1 MSPIEQNL
9 NSNIEI
15 HKCERPFSYSFSFA
29 YLNSNI
35 EIHKFDNTPTL
46 NKTSFTFKF

>member
-1 MSPIEQNL
+1 MCFITYPYYL

-15 HKCERPFSYSFSFA
+15 HKSAIFLPLTTNFA

-35 EIHKFDNTPTL
+35 EIHKSVL
-46 NKTSFTFKF
+46 VIKKIV